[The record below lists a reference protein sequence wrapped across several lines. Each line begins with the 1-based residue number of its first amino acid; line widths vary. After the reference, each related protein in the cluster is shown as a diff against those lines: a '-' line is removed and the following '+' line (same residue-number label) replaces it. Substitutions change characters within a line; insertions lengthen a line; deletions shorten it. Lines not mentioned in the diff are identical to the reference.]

1 MVTETQLTMTNSDF
15 LAEVYG
21 DLAPSEFGWV
31 TTFRA
36 DPGSAPPS
44 VWQGRFY
51 KGTEKQANLI
61 DQAGLDNCYFCTG
74 ILKPTDDGEFLRRK
88 DAFERLSVLVLDDV
102 PIEDVD
108 NCSYALQTSPGKHQ
122 VGIFLDPDDQDC
134 YDRQLIDRVMSA
146 LAARGRS
153 NDASGNACVRYVRL
167 PVGTNTKPRAAGPWQ
182 VQMVIWAPRVRWTLA
197 DACAAVG
204 IDVDSLR
211 MQVAIAKTSTPSTH
225 TGTHAGEM
233 IAGITGPL
241 EERAYHDNLTRLAA
255 SLVSGGMYA
264 GAAVD
269 FLYSLMDQAKP
280 DHRQEEE
287 LKRWE
292 VRRAEIPRAVK
303 SAEKFAPEERK
314 PPQITVNLNLADD
327 DTGSPDEPV
336 KPGELAPLDWSALE
350 GTEPEPTNWRVD
362 GWFPERT
369 VTLLAANGGV
379 GKSNL
384 SLQMGVALAQGLEFL
399 GLQTKPSRVLV
410 ISGEDE
416 ARTVHFRVANICK
429 DLGVS
434 VSELDGSMI
443 VYDMTQTDCVL
454 WRDGAATERMQWL
467 ADAVVRHRAEAVVI
481 DNASDVF
488 ADNENDRTAVRGF
501 MRCLNMI
508 AGHTSCAMLL
518 LAHVDKASVRVGA
531 GNESLS
537 TYSGSTAW
545 NNSARSRWA
554 MVRNN
559 DREILLRHEKCNL
572 GPLQEELRLE
582 FDTGS
587 KTFKRFGTIP
597 GTQAVATLMR
607 NQHRAV
613 ILRLIGRA
621 AGAGVNLSMK
631 ANAAATNIYN
641 VLKDDEEFPNR
652 MDRREFFGILRDLER
667 EELIDQE
674 NYKKSNRMPGQRV
687 VLTDAGQTRVAL
699 GSGAAPTWAQRED
712 NDE

>member
-36 DPGSAPPS
+36 DPGTAPPS

-122 VGIFLDPDDQDC
+122 VGIFLDPDDKDC
-134 YDRQLIDRVMSA
+134 YDRALIDRVMSS

-182 VQMVIWAPRVRWTLA
+182 VQLVIWAPRVRWTLA

-204 IDVDSLR
+204 IDLDSLR
-211 MQVAIAKTSTPSTH
+211 MAAAIAKTSTPTTH

-264 GAAVD
+264 GAAVE

-280 DHRQEEE
+280 DMRQEEE
-287 LKRWE
+287 LRRWE

-314 PPQITVNLNLADD
+314 PPQITVNLNLADE
-327 DTGSPDEPV
+327 DTGSSREPSS
-336 KPGELAPLDWSALE
+336 PGELAPLDWSALE
-350 GTEPEPTNWRVD
+350 GTEPEPTSWRVD
-362 GWFPERT
+362 GWLPERT

-384 SLQMGVALAQGLEFL
+384 SLQMGVALAQGLDFL

-416 ARTVHFRVANICK
+416 GRTVHFRVANICK

-434 VSELDGSMI
+434 VSELDGRMI

-467 ADAVVRHRAEAVVI
+467 ADAVVRHRADVVVI

-613 ILRLIGRA
+613 ILKMIGRA
-621 AGAGVNLSMK
+621 ASAGINLSMK
-631 ANAAATNIYN
+631 LNAASANIYN
-641 VLKDDEEFPNR
+641 VLKDEPEMPR
-652 MDRREFFGILRDLER
+652 IDRKEFFALVYDLER
-667 EELIDQE
+667 EQLIKQE
-674 NYKKSNRMPGQRV
+674 QYKKANRMPGQRV
-687 VLTDAGQTRVAL
+687 VLTEAGQTRVAL
-699 GSGAAPTWAQRED
+699 GSGAGPTWAQRE
-712 NDE
+712 EE

>member
-21 DLAPSEFGWV
+21 ELSPSEFGWV
-31 TTFRA
+31 STFRA
-36 DPGSAPPS
+36 DPGTAPPS

-51 KGTEKQANLI
+51 KGTEKQAALI
-61 DQAGLDNCYFCTG
+61 DQAGQDNCYYCTG

-88 DAFERLSVLVLDDV
+88 DAFVRLSVLVLDDV

-122 VGIFLDPDDQDC
+122 VGIFLDADDEDC
-134 YDRQLIDRVMSA
+134 YDRQLIDRVMSS

-204 IDVDSLR
+204 VDLDSLR
-211 MQVAIAKTSTPSTH
+211 MAAAIAKTSTPGTH

-241 EERAYHDNLTRLAA
+241 EDRAYHDNLMRLAA
-255 SLVSGGMYA
+255 SLVAGGMYA
-264 GAAVD
+264 GAAVEL
-269 FLYSLMDQAKP
+269 LYSLMDQAKP

-287 LKRWE
+287 LRRWE
-292 VRRAEIPRAVK
+292 QRRAEIPRAVK

-314 PPQITVNLNLADD
+314 PPQITVNLNLATEDAD
-327 DTGSPDEPV
+327 STTSS
-336 KPGELAPLDWSALE
+336 PGELTPLDWTQLE
-350 GTEPEPTNWRVD
+350 ATEPEPTSWRVE
-362 GWFPERT
+362 GWLPERT

-384 SLQMGVALAQGLEFL
+384 SLQMGVALVHGHEFM
-399 GLQTKPSRVLV
+399 GLQTQPSRVLV
-410 ISGEDE
+410 LSGEDE
-416 ARTVHFRVANICK
+416 TRTVHFRVANICQ
-429 DLGVS
+429 DMGVPLS
-434 VSELDGSMI
+434 SLAGKMI
-443 VYDMTQTDCVL
+443 VYDLTQTDCVL
-454 WRDGAATERMQWL
+454 WRDGNATERMQWL
-467 ADAVVRHRAEAVVI
+467 ADTVVRHKVDAVVI

-501 MRCLNMI
+501 MRCLNTI
-508 AGHTSCAMLL
+508 AGMTGAAMLL
-518 LAHVDKASVRVGA
+518 LAHVDKASVRSGA
-531 GNESLS
+531 GIDSNS
-537 TYSGSTAW
+537 TFSGSTAW

-559 DREILLRHEKCNL
+559 DREIEVRHEKCNL
-572 GPLQEELRLE
+572 GPLQEPIRLE
-582 FDTGS
+582 FDGGS
-587 KTFKRFGTIP
+587 KTFKRFGSIP
-597 GTQAVATLMR
+597 GSQAVATLMR

-613 ILRLIGRA
+613 ILKMIGRA
-621 AGAGVNLSMK
+621 ANAGVNLSMK
-631 ANAAATNIYN
+631 VNAASTNIFN
-641 VLKDDEEFPNR
+641 VLHNEPEFPNR
-652 MDRREFFGILRDLER
+652 MDRKEFFSILRDLEN
-667 EELIDQE
+667 ENLITQAD
-674 NYKKSNRMPGQRV
+674 YKKANRMPGQRV
-687 VLTDAGQTRVAL
+687 VLTEQGQIRATL
-699 GSGAAPTWAQRED
+699 GSGAGPTWAQREQAD
-712 NDE
+712 A